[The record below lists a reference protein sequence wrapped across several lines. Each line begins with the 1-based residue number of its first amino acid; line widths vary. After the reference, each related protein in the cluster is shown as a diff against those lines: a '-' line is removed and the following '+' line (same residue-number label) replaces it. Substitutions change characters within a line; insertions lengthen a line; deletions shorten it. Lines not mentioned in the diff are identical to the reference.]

1 MTVSSI
7 NLKISN
13 NPGRSTVAGKGSGG
27 RGKRA
32 AAEKSAGTAA
42 SRARAGISYAAALS
56 APAPNVTPVK
66 QAKRQDQKATPTSH
80 ATTKATEMAG
90 RKKSTATRGTDPIS
104 LLSSGPGGGS
114 QAPTPVDRKDLAS
127 SSKALFPGNE
137 GGKKKVPPKSFLDY
151 GTEDEA
157 LAAALAEVT
166 ATRATGS
173 VPKGKRERKGRRSV
187 VSASSVEVEDNVDEI
202 SPAAS
207 LAVTPVPSS
216 GSFEE
221 IEADGSMRSGQMGT
235 LAE

>member
-42 SRARAGISYAAALS
+42 SRARAGTSYAAALS

-114 QAPTPVDRKDLAS
+114 QAPTLVDRKTRTTWLRTRIHR
-127 SSKALFPGNE
+127 
-137 GGKKKVPPKSFLDY
+137 Y
-151 GTEDEA
+151 HWTELWTRTDPRQ
-157 LAAALAEVT
+157 AEV
-166 ATRATGS
+166 ASTR
-173 VPKGKRERKGRRSV
+173 RR
-187 VSASSVEVEDNVDEI
+187 
-202 SPAAS
+202 
-207 LAVTPVPSS
+207 
-216 GSFEE
+216 
-221 IEADGSMRSGQMGT
+221 
-235 LAE
+235 